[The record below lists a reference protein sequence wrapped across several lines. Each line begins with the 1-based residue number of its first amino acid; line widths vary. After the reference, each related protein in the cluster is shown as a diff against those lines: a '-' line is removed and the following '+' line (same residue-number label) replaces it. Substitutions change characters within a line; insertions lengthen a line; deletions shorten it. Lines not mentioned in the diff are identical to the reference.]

1 MNKTTLKGVFAKNVW
16 TLRSPVRVVFNH
28 FFLIGVKDRRKIC
41 SDHHRI
47 RFDVRTYL
55 ILFFANTS
63 LTIKYKINLKHKKTF
78 LQWRKPCLRKIIIWI
93 FFSFVNPEE
102 KKNLINRL
110 REGRF
115 PEILEQKIMNKRFLL
130 IKNYNKKIL

>member
-41 SDHHRI
+41 SDHHGI
-47 RFDVRTYL
+47 RFDVRKYL

-63 LTIKYKINLKHKKTF
+63 LTIKYKINLKHKKD
-78 LQWRKPCLRKIIIWI
+78 I
-93 FFSFVNPEE
+93 FTVTKTLS
-102 KKNLINRL
+102 K
-110 REGRF
+110 
-115 PEILEQKIMNKRFLL
+115 
-130 IKNYNKKIL
+130 KNYNLNILFFCKP